1 MKLAQV
7 IENVLRNVFMRSHEE
22 IDSIKSLLDSSKNI
36 FVPLENNQLEVVP
49 IEDILYVHEVKNNL
63 IIIRTQDQE
72 YKYNNP
78 VCDLIE
84 FLSKINTH
92 FKRINNGLC
101 ANLSKVV
108 CYDSYYRKV
117 YFAYNE
123 NKNIEDLFVIANGTA
138 INNAIKSAVGK
149 CKDIQEIKNQGAIF
163 I

>member
-1 MKLAQV
+1 MGVSINLMKKGCVFMKLIQV
-7 IENVLRNVFMRSHEE
+7 IENVLHNIFMRSREE
-22 IDSIKSLLDSSKNI
+22 IDGIVSLLDSSKNV

-63 IIIRTQDQE
+63 TIIRTQEIE

-84 FLSKINTH
+84 FLIVSNDY

-108 CYDSYYRKV
+108 C
-117 YFAYNE
+117 
-123 NKNIEDLFVIANGTA
+123 
-138 INNAIKSAVGK
+138 
-149 CKDIQEIKNQGAIF
+149 
-163 I
+163 